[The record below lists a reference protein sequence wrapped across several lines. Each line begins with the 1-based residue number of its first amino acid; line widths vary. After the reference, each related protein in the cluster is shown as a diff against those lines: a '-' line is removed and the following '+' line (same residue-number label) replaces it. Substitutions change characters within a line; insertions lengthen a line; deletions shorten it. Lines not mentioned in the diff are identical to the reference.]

1 MSFRIKPRQMCDEIA
16 ENNIAK
22 IVLLLFL
29 DGMKNIFILE

>member
-1 MSFRIKPRQMCDEIA
+1 MCDDIA